1 MNLKAYAAHRKAR
14 GLKGTSHVAVLKA
27 IDSGR
32 LTRASA
38 VKVNGYWEIDPVEAD
53 REWAANTLDK
63 SAPAPASPAD
73 PPDEAPAPAPQK
85 RERSARRE
93 PAAPP
98 QEPNAPNRNISR
110 AVKDAYEAQIAKL
123 NYEERSGQLVS
134 KDEVFRLLFSHSRA
148 ARDAFRSIGARVI
161 YEISDI
167 MGGLTDQQR
176 HRIQQALDAELMR
189 VQERLEKFP
198 IE

>member
-53 REWAANTLDK
+53 REWAANTLDRPTQ
-63 SAPAPASPAD
+63 AP
-73 PPDEAPAPAPQK
+73 E
-85 RERSARRE
+85 E
-93 PAAPP
+93 PAEPLPEGPLPP
-98 QEPNAPNRNISR
+98 PPRPKRKAKEKPAELLLDGGALNRNVSR

-123 NYEERSGQLVS
+123 NYEERSGLLVS
-134 KDEVFRLLFSHSRA
+134 KDEVFRLLFSHTRT
-148 ARDAFRSIGARVI
+148 ARDRFRTLSSRVI
-161 YEISDI
+161 HEIEDI
-167 MGGLTDQQR
+167 MGGLSAEQR
-176 HRIQQALDAELMR
+176 HRIQNAMDDELTL
-189 VQERLEKFP
+189 VQQQLERFP